1 MLSGCNRYLLD
12 GFPSFLNLGSDL
24 VRLSSRSF
32 LAAVLAI
39 SCVSSLPVEAKRHTT
54 AVTHHAATSQSGS
67 HHSSHSR
74 AASSGRS
81 ATHVSRSK
89 GRSGKH
95 STTATAHKSGSRLA
109 SGKHGRHGKAVQVS
123 NHVVHHVAP
132 VQYPEPHA
140 DNVQNANSLAN
151 VYRLYDRGVNERLE
165 GRYEQATKTLRE
177 ASNSYSSAQRGLTLE
192 AMIEY
197 ELGQAAEASNNLSI
211 AADAYSRSLRIKPN
225 LIEASVRLASMLMKA
240 GQPQAALS
248 RARDS
253 VAMNPNDPRAHQIL
267 ALILDNSGL
276 SGDAKIERESA
287 DRLLRS
293 RSSVN
298 YADVPIDTN
307 VEPAHQPVT
316 DQQSTPASTP
326 GSTPGSSP
334 AANPDAVEGGNEDE
348 LRRVRQ
354 EQQWKLYQQQHGET
368 PQGTDDAELRKA
380 RQEQQWK
387 LYQQQHG
394 QTEQSNQR
402 RTPDSDRRPFQSSSP
417 TAPGEFYRARVEP
430 AGKPSSSLLEKR
442 EFSEFSKGSATKTF
456 TPDSNSSTSGA
467 SKAANPDASKGS
479 SVDLKPRSDK
489 ASESK
494 SNKPPEPVDND
505 EMP

>member
-1 MLSGCNRYLLD
+1 MHLSC
-12 GFPSFLNLGSDL
+12 
-24 VRLSSRSF
+24 RSF
-32 LAAVLAI
+32 LAALLAI
-39 SCVSSLPVEAKRHTT
+39 SCAVSLPVEAKHHT
-54 AVTHHAATSQSGS
+54 AAGKHHAATSHAGS
-67 HHSSHSR
+67 AHSSHSR

-95 STTATAHKSGSRLA
+95 SIIATSHKR
-109 SGKHGRHGKAVQVS
+109 GRHGRAVQVS
-123 NHVVHHVAP
+123 NHVVLHAAP
-132 VQYPEPHA
+132 AAYPEPHA
-140 DNVQNANSLAN
+140 DNVQNSNSLAN

-197 ELGQAAEASNNLSI
+197 ELGQAAEANNNYSI

-240 GQPQAALS
+240 GHPQAALS

-253 VAMNPNDPRAHQIL
+253 VAINPNDPRAHQIL
-267 ALILDNSGL
+267 ALILDNNGL

-293 RSSVN
+293 RSSIN
-298 YADVPIDTN
+298 YADVPIETN
-307 VEPAHQPVT
+307 VEPPRQPVT
-316 DQQSTPASTP
+316 DQSSTPATTPDSTP
-326 GSTPGSSP
+326 AFNSASSP
-334 AANPDAVEGGNEDE
+334 DNPEGGNEDE
-348 LRRVRQ
+348 IRKARQ
-354 EQQWKLYQQQHGET
+354 EEQWKLYQRQHGET
-368 PQGTDDAELRKA
+368 PLGANEDEVRRS

-394 QTEQSNQR
+394 QPGQSNQR
-402 RTPDSDRRPFQSSSP
+402 RTPDSDRRPFQSSAPRS
-417 TAPGEFYRARVEP
+417 PGEFYRARVEP
-430 AGKPSSSLLEKR
+430 AGKPSSSPLEKR
-442 EFSEFSKGSATKTF
+442 EFSEFSKDSATKTF
-456 TPDSNSSTSGA
+456 TPD
-467 SKAANPDASKGS
+467 KAT
-479 SVDLKPRSDK
+479 
-489 ASESK
+489 ESK
-494 SNKPPEPVDND
+494 TTKQTTPEPVDNN

>member
-12 GFPSFLNLGSDL
+12 GFPSFLNMGSDL
-24 VRLSSRSF
+24 VRLSSRGF

-39 SCVSSLPVEAKRHTT
+39 SCASSLPVQAKRHTT
-54 AVTHHAATSQSGS
+54 AVTHHAATSHSSS

-74 AASSGRS
+74 ATSSGRS

-95 STTATAHKSGSRLA
+95 SIIATSHKR
-109 SGKHGRHGKAVQVS
+109 GRHGKAVQVS

-132 VQYPEPHA
+132 VEYPEPHA

-165 GRYEQATKTLRE
+165 GRSEQATKTLRE

-248 RARDS
+248 RARDA

-267 ALILDNSGL
+267 ALILDNNGL

-293 RSSVN
+293 NSSIN

-307 VEPAHQPVT
+307 VEPAHQPIT
-316 DQQSTPASTP
+316 EPQ
-326 GSTPGSSP
+326 STPGSSSTV
-334 AANPDAVEGGNEDE
+334 NPDAVGGGNEDE
-348 LRRVRQ
+348 LRKARQ

-368 PQGTDDAELRKA
+368 PQGANEDEIRKA

-394 QTEQSNQR
+394 QTDRSNQR

-417 TAPGEFYRARVEP
+417 TSPGEFYRARVEP
-430 AGKPSSSLLEKR
+430 AGKPSSSPLEKR
-442 EFSEFSKGSATKTF
+442 EFSEFSKDSATKTF
-456 TPDSNSSTSGA
+456 TPNSNSS
-467 SKAANPDASKGS
+467 
-479 SVDLKPRSDK
+479 RSDK
-489 ASESK
+489 ATESK
-494 SNKPPEPVDND
+494 SNPRPEPVDND